1 MDLFRALASVL
12 RSELLGKG
20 YLIPAGWGDTQV
32 VEGYV
37 NLLLRQLHPE
47 PRQFHKAIALSCPP
61 DATAGL
67 EELVRKIE
75 LGEPLRPH
83 QSRTLKKPG
92 YNDGLF
98 TDWGVQHFHLG
109 TVVQSDGFVERTGP
123 VLFALCRDRDFYAI
137 QIYEHG
143 AWAKAEVVEL
153 LQANW
158 PEVTAP
164 FELKGVK
171 PITPELSE
179 EDIAAF
185 RKAGLMHLVQV
196 DGKFVYPMGGGVVST
211 GDSAAVV
218 QDVSTLRTLCRE
230 LEDLV
235 RKELEEVN
243 LAHVNEADLVLTR
256 RGKFIVV
263 RDQSAGERLDAMRVV
278 FQNRPSMRQARHQ
291 PRHLVNPEKRRYG
304 KLRGIQT
311 AKRAD

>member
-12 RSELLGKG
+12 LSELLGKG
-20 YLIPAGWGDTQV
+20 YRIPAGWGDTEI
-32 VEGYV
+32 VEGYI
-37 NLLLRQLHPE
+37 NLVFRQLPPE
-47 PRQFHKAIALSCPP
+47 PRKLQKAIALSCPP
-61 DATAGL
+61 DVTAGL
-67 EELVRKIE
+67 AELVRKIE
-75 LGEPLRPH
+75 AGEPLRPH
-83 QSRTLKKPG
+83 QSRTLKKPR

-123 VLFALCRDRDFYAI
+123 VLFAFCKGRNFYAI

-143 AWAKAEVVEL
+143 AWAKPEVVEL

-158 PEVTAP
+158 PAITAP
-164 FELKGVK
+164 FELKGIK
-171 PITPELSE
+171 PTTPELSE

-211 GDSAAVV
+211 GDSATVV
-218 QDVSTLRTLCRE
+218 KDVSTLRTLCRE

-235 RKELEEVN
+235 RKELEDVD

-263 RDQSAGERLDAMRVV
+263 RDHSAGKDLMQCEW
-278 FQNRPSMRQARHQ
+278 FF
-291 PRHLVNPEKRRYG
+291 K
-304 KLRGIQT
+304 
-311 AKRAD
+311 ADLQ